1 MKQRLILALM
11 VMGCVSS
18 LFAQGY
24 KDGVEYYKA
33 EQLENAK
40 VLLERNIDKAETNKA
55 ASYFYLG
62 LIELK
67 ENDLAAAKSY
77 FDSSLNDNAELPY
90 AYVGLG
96 YIDLKNGDA
105 KAADKQFKT
114 ATKLAKKDA
123 SIRIEIARA
132 YYNVDAALYAK
143 EIAGYI
149 ADAKKKDKSNA
160 DIYVFEGD
168 MLADQEKW
176 GDSAGYYEMA
186 INYDKDAIDAYVKYA
201 NTYFYINPT
210 VAIEKLNNLVVANPN
225 SALAQRELAEKYY
238 QNDQWTKAAEVY
250 GSYINNP
257 NSFAED
263 KERYAVLLY
272 FGEKYNES
280 FNLASEILASNP
292 DAFLM
297 KRMRFLNKAA
307 MKEYAAAD
315 ELAKSFFG
323 ISTERYS
330 SNDYSTYAEV
340 LMELGRTE
348 EAIAQYEKAFETNS
362 AKTDVLKNISS
373 AYASIEDYVNSAIA
387 YERYIEAGEHSTNDI
402 YVLSGKFQNIVA
414 TATDSI
420 AKDAA
425 LEKAIKYVDIVIE
438 RVPEDYRIAQ
448 RKARILMV
456 YEGTENV
463 GTAKDAYEAMLA
475 VLDLDAEA
483 SLEKYVDAYKEG
495 YNYIASYY
503 VGAKDLENAKV
514 YYEKFLVVDPT
525 NQALMDYVVKLEE
538 AIKKQGKK

>member
-1 MKQRLILALM
+1 MKQRLILALT

-24 KDGVEYYKA
+24 KDGIEYYKA

-62 LIELK
+62 LIDLEEGDIADAKKNFEL
-67 ENDLAAAKSY
+67 
-77 FDSSLNDNAELPY
+77 SLSDNSELPY

-96 YIDLKNGDA
+96 YVDLKNGDA
-105 KAADKQFKT
+105 KAAEKQFKS

-123 SIRIEIARA
+123 SIRIDIARA
-132 YYNVDAALYAK
+132 YYKVDAALYAE
-143 EIAGYI
+143 EIAEYI
-149 ADAKKKDKSNA
+149 KDAKKKDKSEA

-186 INYDKDAIDAYVKYA
+186 IRYEPEAIDAYVKYA
-201 NTYFYINPT
+201 NTYFYINPA
-210 VAIEKLNNLVVANPN
+210 VAIEKLKSLVEANPN
-225 SALAQRELAEKYY
+225 SALARRELAEKYY

-250 GSYINNP
+250 GAYINNP
-257 NSFAED
+257 NSFADD
-263 KERYAVLLY
+263 KARYAVLLY
-272 FGEKYNES
+272 FGEKYDES
-280 FNLASEILASNP
+280 YALASEILAANA

-297 KRMRFLNKAA
+297 RRMLFLNMAA
-307 MKEYAAAD
+307 KQEYQKAD
-315 ELAKSFFG
+315 ELAKTFFG
-323 ISTERYS
+323 IEGEKYS
-330 SNDYSTYAEV
+330 SNDYSTYADV
-340 LMELGRTE
+340 LMELGRVE
-348 EAIAQYEKAFETNS
+348 EAIIQYEKAYELNPE
-362 AKTDVLKNISS
+362 KTDLLKSISS
-373 AYASIEDYVNSAIA
+373 AHSSIKDYENSALA
-387 YERYIEAGEHSTNDI
+387 FERYVEAGDPSTNDI
-402 YVLSGKFQNIVA
+402 YILSGRFQNIIA
-414 TATDSI
+414 TTTDSI

-456 YEGTENV
+456 FEGEKNM
-463 GTAKDAYEAMLA
+463 GTAKDAYEAMIE

-483 SLEKYVDAYKEG
+483 NLVDNVDAYKEG

-514 YYEKFLVVDPT
+514 YYEKFLVVDPE
-525 NQALMDYVVKLEE
+525 NQALIDYVATLEK